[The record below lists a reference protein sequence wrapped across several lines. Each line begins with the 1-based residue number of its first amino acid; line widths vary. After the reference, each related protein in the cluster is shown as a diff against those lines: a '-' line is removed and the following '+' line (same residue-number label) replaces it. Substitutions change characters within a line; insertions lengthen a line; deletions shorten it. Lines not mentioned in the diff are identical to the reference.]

1 MDLMLL
7 FLCIKVLSLSLRLS
21 RCLFPC
27 VSLCLFIGMCV
38 SMSLCVCPC
47 RCDAPFHAGYI
58 QTPGWDPDTN
68 HIYPIFMNSWVHV
81 PVPDGHLL
89 MLSAVHLLLS
99 REMSDCK
106 DRLAVYAGSSDIP
119 MWTLCAK
126 TTRHPPPKVLDVSDV
141 YVHFRSGQ
149 HSGKKNGAGGFRL
162 LFSFHQ
168 VSCLSFDF
176 TFVC

>member
-1 MDLMLL
+1 
-7 FLCIKVLSLSLRLS
+7 
-21 RCLFPC
+21 
-27 VSLCLFIGMCV
+27 MCV

-68 HIYPIFMNSWVHV
+68 HIYPMFVNSWVHV

-89 MLSAVHLLLS
+89 MLSAVHLLLA
-99 REMSDCK
+99 REKSDCK
-106 DRLAVYAGSSDIP
+106 DRLAVYAGNSDIP

-126 TTRHPPPKVLDVSDV
+126 TTRHPPPEVLDVSDV
-141 YVHFRSGQ
+141 YVHFRRGQ
-149 HSGKKNGAGGFRL
+149 PSGKKKGAGHFRL

-168 VSCLSFDF
+168 VSCLSFGF
-176 TFVC
+176 TLDLKTYFWWSLFTLYLLACHVRVSVGD

>member
-1 MDLMLL
+1 
-7 FLCIKVLSLSLRLS
+7 
-21 RCLFPC
+21 
-27 VSLCLFIGMCV
+27 MCV

-47 RCDAPFHAGYI
+47 WCDAPFHAGYI

-81 PVPDGHLL
+81 PVPDGRLL
-89 MLSAVHLLLS
+89 MLSAVHLLLV
-99 REMSDCK
+99 REKSDCK
-106 DRLAVYAGSSDIP
+106 GRLAVYAGNSDIP

-126 TTRHPPPKVLDVSDV
+126 TTRHPPPEVLDVSDV

-149 HSGKKNGAGGFRL
+149 HSGKKKGAGGFRL